1 MYARGPGQAP
11 ETVII
16 RTGTTGKVFFGLLVV
31 LWAGILIGIEA
42 SHPPSES
49 GRIAAGVIFGFL
61 ILLTVGGWFR
71 INRRRPQLEVR
82 GIDIVSRPVDKRKAP
97 QRVNR
102 ADGDTLRILPK
113 FKLYG
118 KVSRPRLVFLGRG
131 EFILLHSSWEGAFRP
146 EEVRR
151 ACEARGWP
159 FDGDSS
165 LAVRDVQNWLHHG
178 RSMEAVQLMELF
190 GPFPD
195 TATDGEPHIALA
207 AAVYEDVG
215 DKFTR
220 SSRASARDAYRRAA
234 GAQRAFAGY
243 ARTSGEAATRLAE
256 LSRIEG
262 KAQG

>member
-1 MYARGPGQAP
+1 VYARGPGQAP
-11 ETVII
+11 ETVVI
-16 RTGTTGKVFFGLLVV
+16 RTGTTGKVFFGFLVL

-49 GRIAAGVIFGFL
+49 GRIAAGVIFGLL

-82 GIDIVSRPVDKRKAP
+82 GIDIVSLPVDKRKAP

-118 KVSRPRLVFLGRG
+118 KVRRPRLVFLGRG
-131 EFILLHSSWEGAFRP
+131 EFILLHSPWEGAFRP

-165 LAVRDVQNWLHHG
+165 LAARDVQNWLHHG
-178 RSMEAVQLMELF
+178 RSMEAVQLIELF

-195 TATDGEPHIALA
+195 TATDGEPRAALA

-215 DKFTR
+215 DKLIR
-220 SSRASARDAYRRAA
+220 GSRANARDAYRRAA
-234 GAQRAFAGY
+234 AAQRAFAGY
-243 ARTSGEAATRLAE
+243 ARSSGEAAARLAE

>member
-1 MYARGPGQAP
+1 VYARGHGQAP
-11 ETVII
+11 EAVII
-16 RTGTTGKVFFGLLVV
+16 RTGTTGKVFFGFLVL

-42 SHPPSES
+42 SHPPSQS

-61 ILLTVGGWFR
+61 ILLSVGGWFR
-71 INRRRPQLEVR
+71 INRLRPQLEIR
-82 GIDIVSRPVDKRKAP
+82 GIDIVSRPTDKRKPP

-118 KVSRPRLVFLGRG
+118 KAVRPRLAFLGRG
-131 EFILLHSSWEGAFRP
+131 EFILLHGPWEGAFRP

-151 ACEARGWP
+151 ACEAHGWP

-165 LAVRDVQNWLHHG
+165 LAVRDVQDCLHHG
-178 RSMEAVQLMELF
+178 RSVEAVQLIELF

-207 AAVYEDVG
+207 AAVYEDAG
-215 DKFTR
+215 DKFIR
-220 SSRASARDAYRRAA
+220 GSRASARDAYGRAA
-234 GAQRAFAGY
+234 AAQRAFAGY
-243 ARTSGEAATRLAE
+243 ARSSGEAATRLAE
-256 LSRIEG
+256 VSRIEG
-262 KAQG
+262 KAQA